1 MSDQYTVLIRGVLT
15 ARHDHLVSE
24 QREHRLAR
32 EVRGT
37 RRPGRKRRFGGSR

>member
-1 MSDQYTVLIRGVLT
+1 MSDLNTVLIRGVLAT
-15 ARHDHLVSE
+15 RHEYLVRE

-37 RRPGRKRRFGGSR
+37 RRPGRKRRFGGTR